1 MKTFNNHARGIE
13 CQFKDWK
20 LINSRRRGLM
30 TQLFFKCQ
38 MCNYEANIW
47 SEPTEPKTLDIN
59 SAVVAGTVTTGIG
72 FAQLEELCAAMNV
85 PCMSEPTYIKYRE
98 NLVDDFQK
106 TAMENMKLA
115 GKAEKQLAIEKNE
128 VINGIP
134 YITVVADGS
143 WMKRSYG
150 SAYDS
155 LSGIGAIIGYRT
167 GKILFVGIRNKFCT
181 LYNVAERNGIQGDS
195 EQPSVH

>member
-1 MKTFNNHARGIE
+1 
-13 CQFKDWK
+13 
-20 LINSRRRGLM
+20 M

-47 SEPTEPKTLDIN
+47 SEPETLDIN
-59 SAVVAGTVTTGIG
+59 SAAVAGIITTGIG

-85 PCMSEPTYIKYRE
+85 SCMSEPTYIKYRE
-98 NLVDDFQK
+98 NLVDHFQK

-115 GKAEKQLAIEKNE
+115 GEAEKQLAIEKNE

-134 YITVVADGS
+134 YITVVADDS

-155 LSGIGAIIGYRT
+155 LSSIGAIIGYLT

-181 LYNVAERNGIQGDS
+181 LL
-195 EQPSVH
+195 